1 MIRTVPFLAVASLA
15 LAAPVAAA
23 DNNVAD
29 AAGAAELAKILDG
42 RVAGEPVDCIR
53 DSSSSALEIVGGT
66 ALVFKRGPTIYVN
79 QPDGA
84 NTLDRWDV
92 PVFYKFGGSDLCKL
106 DRVELRQRGSQIP
119 GPSLFLARFV
129 PYTVPNP

>member
-1 MIRTVPFLAVASLA
+1 MIRTAPFLAVASLA
-15 LAAPVAAA
+15 FAAPVAAA
-23 DNNVAD
+23 DTSVAD

>member
-106 DRVELRQRGSQIP
+106 HRVELRQRGSQIP